1 MAATETNKGAFMENY
16 NYLIRRKVLCFFGA
30 QFHIYDANQNLIGFC
45 KQKAFKLKEDI
56 RIYTDES
63 CARELVVIL
72 ARNVIDFSACYDVI
86 DPVNGTLL
94 GSWKRQG
101 WNSLVRDS
109 WEVYDPYGVKIAELS
124 EDSMGLAL
132 VRRLLTNLVP
142 QDFELRNANGLQTV
156 YKQCFNPFIYK
167 LQVAL
172 QPNCNMHPYMILAG
186 GVLLAAIEGRQN

>member
-1 MAATETNKGAFMENY
+1 MENY

-30 QFHIYDANQNLIGFC
+30 KFHIYDANQNLIGFC

-86 DPVNGTLL
+86 DPATGALL
-94 GSWKRQG
+94 GSWKRKG
-101 WNSLVRDS
+101 WSSLVRDS
-109 WEVYDPYGVKIAELS
+109 WEVYDPYGVKVAELS

-142 QDFELRNANGLQTV
+142 QNFELRNASGLQTIFR
-156 YKQCFNPFIYK
+156 QCFNPFVYK
-167 LQVAL
+167 LQVSL

-186 GVLLAAIEGRQN
+186 GILLAAIEGRQN